1 MRNKRKWIIRY
12 LKYVVKFPIIF
23 YIYIFCFLILL
34 GWMTNAVSL
43 DSRISYDAFAEN
55 GQILVVSETEIELL
69 DKRIYAY
76 KDKNQAVEVLE
87 VSEAEWKDGTMCFI
101 LAQEQEIVSGTI
113 TVEVVTEK
121 STLFH
126 KIFAKVDGTK

>member
-1 MRNKRKWIIRY
+1 
-12 LKYVVKFPIIF
+12 
-23 YIYIFCFLILL
+23 
-34 GWMTNAVSL
+34 MTNAVSL

-126 KIFAKVDGTK
+126 KIFAKVDGTKWMID

>member
-1 MRNKRKWIIRY
+1 MRNKRKWTKRY
-12 LKYVVKFPIIF
+12 LKYVVKSPIIF

-43 DSRISYDAFAEN
+43 DSRISYDAIAAK
-55 GQILVVSETEIELL
+55 GQILVVSEAEIELM

-87 VSEAEWKDGTMCFI
+87 VSTAEFKYGTMCFI
-101 LAQEQEIVSGTI
+101 LVHEQEIFSGPI
-113 TVEVVTEK
+113 MVEVVSEK

-126 KIFAKVDGTK
+126 KIFSKGDRTR